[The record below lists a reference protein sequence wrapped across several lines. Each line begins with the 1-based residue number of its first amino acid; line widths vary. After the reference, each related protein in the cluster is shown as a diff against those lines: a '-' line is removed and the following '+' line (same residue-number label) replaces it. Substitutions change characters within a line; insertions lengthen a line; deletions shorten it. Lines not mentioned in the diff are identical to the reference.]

1 MMKFGVVQF
10 LGSNC
15 DQDCWHVLRHV
26 LGCDTEWLWH
36 ESSDLNHVDCV
47 ILPGG
52 FSYGDYLRCGA
63 MAARS
68 PIMKAVATFADQGG
82 LILGICNGFQILCEA
97 GLLPGALVRNKNLQF
112 ICESCSLTV
121 ERTNTPFTRKY
132 RQGEKIEMPI
142 AHMEGHFY
150 IDAEGL
156 KHLEQNRQIV
166 FRYSSNPNGSVAD
179 IAGVINERRNV
190 LGLMPHPE
198 RASEEILGGSDGIK
212 LFQSLLE
219 SFRRG

>member
-36 ESSDLNHVDCV
+36 ESSALNNVDCV

-68 PIMKAVATFADQGG
+68 PIMKAVAAFADRGG
-82 LILGICNGFQILCEA
+82 LVLGICNGFQILCEA

-112 ICESCSLTV
+112 ICEPSSLLV
-121 ERTNTPFTRKY
+121 ERADTPFTQNY
-132 RQGEKIEMPI
+132 RRGEKIEMPI
-142 AHMEGHFY
+142 ANMEGHFY
-150 IDAEGL
+150 IDAVGL
-156 KHLEQNRQIV
+156 KRLEKNNQIV
-166 FRYSSNPNGSVAD
+166 FRYEANPNGSVAD
-179 IAGVINERRNV
+179 IAGVINERGNV

-198 RASEEILGGSDGIK
+198 RASEAILGGVDGLK
-212 LFQSLLE
+212 LFESLRETL
-219 SFRRG
+219 RNG